1 MMLKKQHNQVP
12 IALGEVMTLDDL
24 DKTAAAQ
31 LSRRERQIMDALF
44 EAGELSAQ
52 DVRAAIPDAPGYS
65 AVRALLA
72 KLVEKKIVDFREDG
86 PRYIYFPVVAQE
98 EARTSALQKMLK
110 TFFGGSTA
118 AAVNALLGMSKDK
131 LNADEI
137 NQLQQAI
144 DEAAKT
150 ESTSELK

>member
-1 MMLKKQHNQVP
+1 
-12 IALGEVMTLDDL
+12 MTLDDL

-98 EARTSALQKMLK
+98 EARASALQKMLK

-118 AAVNALLGMSKDK
+118 VAVNALLGMNREQ
-131 LNADEI
+131 LNANEI
-137 NQLQQAI
+137 AQLQKAI
-144 DEAAKT
+144 DDAAKT
-150 ESTSELK
+150 EKSSHTK

>member
-1 MMLKKQHNQVP
+1 MM
-12 IALGEVMTLDDL
+12 LDDL
-24 DKTAAAQ
+24 EKTAAAQ

-98 EARTSALQKMLK
+98 EARASALQKMLK

-118 AAVNALLGMSKDK
+118 AAVNALLGMNRAQ

-137 NQLQQAI
+137 AQLQKAI
-144 DEAAKT
+144 DDAAKT
-150 ESTSELK
+150 ESSSQVK

>member
-1 MMLKKQHNQVP
+1 
-12 IALGEVMTLDDL
+12 MTLDDF
-24 DKTAAAQ
+24 DKAAAAQ

-72 KLVEKKIVDFREDG
+72 KLVEKKIIDFREDG

-98 EARTSALQKMLK
+98 EARASALQKMLK

-118 AAVNALLGMSKDK
+118 AAVNALLGMNKEQ
-131 LNADEI
+131 LNTDEI
-137 NQLQQAI
+137 AQLQKAI
-144 DEAAKT
+144 DDATKT
-150 ESTSELK
+150 ENSPQVK

>member
-1 MMLKKQHNQVP
+1 
-12 IALGEVMTLDDL
+12 MTLDDL
-24 DKTAAAQ
+24 DKTATAH

-86 PRYIYFPVVAQE
+86 PRYIYFPVVAQD

-118 AAVNALLGMSKDK
+118 AAVNALLGMNKDK
-131 LNADEI
+131 LSVDEI

-144 DEAAKT
+144 DDAAKT

>member
-1 MMLKKQHNQVP
+1 
-12 IALGEVMTLDDL
+12 MTFDDL

-52 DVRAAIPDAPGYS
+52 DVRAAIPDAPSYS

-72 KLVEKKIVDFREDG
+72 KLVEKKIVDFREEG

-98 EARTSALQKMLK
+98 EARASALQKLLK
-110 TFFGGSTA
+110 TFFGGSTT
-118 AAVNALLGMSKDK
+118 AAVNALLGMKREK
-131 LNADEI
+131 LSEDEVR
-137 NQLQQAI
+137 QLQAAI
-144 DEAAKT
+144 DAAGRDDQTK
-150 ESTSELK
+150 SDPNH

>member
-1 MMLKKQHNQVP
+1 
-12 IALGEVMTLDDL
+12 MTLDDL

-72 KLVEKKIVDFREDG
+72 KLVEKKIVDFREEG

-98 EARTSALQKMLK
+98 EARISALQKMLK

-118 AAVNALLGMSKDK
+118 AAVNALLGMNKEKLSSEEIDK
-131 LNADEI
+131 
-137 NQLQQAI
+137 LQQAI
-144 DEAAKT
+144 DSAAKA
-150 ESTSELK
+150 ETSARQQ

>member
-1 MMLKKQHNQVP
+1 
-12 IALGEVMTLDDL
+12 MTLDDL

-52 DVRAAIPDAPGYS
+52 DVRATIPDAPGYS

-72 KLVEKKIVDFREDG
+72 KLVEKKIVDFREEG

-98 EARTSALQKMLK
+98 EARASALQKMLK

-118 AAVNALLGMSKDK
+118 AAVNALLGMNRER

-137 NQLQQAI
+137 AQLQKAI
-144 DEAAKT
+144 DDAAKA
-150 ESTSELK
+150 ESPSQRK

>member
-1 MMLKKQHNQVP
+1 
-12 IALGEVMTLDDL
+12 MTLDDL

-72 KLVEKKIVDFREDG
+72 KLVEKKIVDFREEG

-98 EARTSALQKMLK
+98 EARISALQKMLK

-118 AAVNALLGMSKDK
+118 AAVNALLGMNKEKLSSEEIDK
-131 LNADEI
+131 
-137 NQLQQAI
+137 LQQAI
-144 DEAAKT
+144 DAAAKA
-150 ESTSELK
+150 ETSAKQQ

>member
-1 MMLKKQHNQVP
+1 
-12 IALGEVMTLDDL
+12 MTLDDL

-52 DVRAAIPDAPGYS
+52 DVRTAIPDAPGYS

-98 EARTSALQKMLK
+98 EARASALQKMLK

-118 AAVNALLGMSKDK
+118 AAVNALLGMNREQ

-137 NQLQQAI
+137 AQLQKAI
-144 DEAAKT
+144 DDAAKT
-150 ESTSELK
+150 ESSSQVK

>member
-1 MMLKKQHNQVP
+1 
-12 IALGEVMTLDDL
+12 MTLDDL
-24 DKTAAAQ
+24 NKTASSR

-86 PRYIYFPVVAQE
+86 PRYIYFPVIAQE

-118 AAVNALLGMSKDK
+118 AAVNALLGMNKDK
-131 LNADEI
+131 LSVEEI

-144 DEAAKT
+144 DDAAKT
-150 ESTSELK
+150 ELK

>member
-1 MMLKKQHNQVP
+1 
-12 IALGEVMTLDDL
+12 MTLDDL

-72 KLVEKKIVDFREDG
+72 KLVEKKIVDFREEG

-98 EARTSALQKMLK
+98 EARISALQKMLK

-118 AAVNALLGMSKDK
+118 AAVNALLGMNKEKLSSEEIDK
-131 LNADEI
+131 
-137 NQLQQAI
+137 LQQAI
-144 DEAAKT
+144 DSAAKA
-150 ESTSELK
+150 ETSARRQ

>member
-1 MMLKKQHNQVP
+1 
-12 IALGEVMTLDDL
+12 MTLDDL
-24 DKTAAAQ
+24 DKTATAQ

-52 DVRAAIPDAPGYS
+52 DVRTAIPDAPGYS

-98 EARTSALQKMLK
+98 EARASALQKMLK

-118 AAVNALLGMSKDK
+118 AAVNALLGMNREQ

-137 NQLQQAI
+137 AKLQKAI
-144 DEAAKT
+144 DDAAKT
-150 ESTSELK
+150 ENSSQVK

>member
-1 MMLKKQHNQVP
+1 
-12 IALGEVMTLDDL
+12 MTLDDL
-24 DKTAAAQ
+24 DKTGAAQ

-72 KLVEKKIVDFREDG
+72 KLVEKKIVDFREEG

-98 EARTSALQKMLK
+98 EARISALQKMLK

-118 AAVNALLGMSKDK
+118 AAVNALLGMNKEKLSSEEIDK
-131 LNADEI
+131 
-137 NQLQQAI
+137 LQQAI
-144 DEAAKT
+144 DAAAKA
-150 ESTSELK
+150 ETSARQQ

>member
-1 MMLKKQHNQVP
+1 
-12 IALGEVMTLDDL
+12 MTFDDL
-24 DKTAAAQ
+24 DKSAAAQ

-52 DVRAAIPDAPGYS
+52 DVRTAIPDAPSYS

-98 EARTSALQKMLK
+98 EARVSALQKLLK
-110 TFFGGSTA
+110 TFFGGSTT
-118 AAVNALLGMSKDK
+118 AAVNALLGMQRDK
-131 LNADEI
+131 LNADEVR
-137 NQLQQAI
+137 QLQEAI
-144 DEAAKT
+144 DAAARDEK
-150 ESTSELK
+150 SSSGH

>member
-1 MMLKKQHNQVP
+1 MNLVQVKP
-12 IALGEVMTLDDL
+12 MTLDDL

-118 AAVNALLGMSKDK
+118 AAVNALLGMNKEK
-131 LNADEI
+131 LSAEEI
-137 NQLQQAI
+137 DQLQQAI
-144 DEAAKT
+144 DAAAKA
-150 ESTSELK
+150 ETSARQE

>member
-1 MMLKKQHNQVP
+1 
-12 IALGEVMTLDDL
+12 MTLDDL
-24 DKTAAAQ
+24 DKTASSR

-72 KLVEKKIVDFREDG
+72 KLVEKKIIDFREDG
-86 PRYIYFPVVAQE
+86 PRYIYFPVIAQE

-118 AAVNALLGMSKDK
+118 AAVNALLGMNKDK
-131 LNADEI
+131 LSVEEI

-144 DEAAKT
+144 EDAAKT
-150 ESTSELK
+150 ELK

>member
-1 MMLKKQHNQVP
+1 
-12 IALGEVMTLDDL
+12 MTLNDL
-24 DKTAAAQ
+24 EKTAAAQ

-118 AAVNALLGMSKDK
+118 AAVNALLGMNKEK
-131 LNADEI
+131 LSADEI

-144 DEAAKT
+144 EEAAKT
-150 ESTSELK
+150 EASAKLK